1 MPFTQA
7 YVPVVPGGSEMAAV
21 PIQAE
26 GFHQSPL
33 SGSRSAYS
41 SFHHRFFRYSE

>member
-7 YVPVVPGGSEMAAV
+7 YVPVFPGGSEMAAV

-26 GFHQSPL
+26 GFHQFPL

-41 SFHHRFFRYSE
+41 SFRQGLFRYSE